1 MNDDSKLDQLFQTY
15 RAACPDVEPSTN
27 FMPNLWQRIESR
39 HSFGFVFRNV
49 ARTTM
54 AACAAL
60 CLLLVFLNFAS
71 PFGERVAQA
80 PNYTDLLMAEHTAE
94 NTNFTEDLRG
104 STVGD
109 EEAPAAHNR

>member
-1 MNDDSKLDQLFQTY
+1 MNDDSKLDELFQTY
-15 RAACPDVEPSTN
+15 RAACPEVEPSTN

-54 AACAAL
+54 TACAAL

-71 PFGERVAQA
+71 PFRDHTAQV
-80 PNYTDLLMAEHTAE
+80 PNYTDVLMAEHSAE
-94 NTNFTEDLRG
+94 NTDYTEAIL
-104 STVGD
+104 
-109 EEAPAAHNR
+109 EAPPAPNR